1 MPTPQSRSA
10 ALSFKSR
17 LEKILRRGSGA
28 TIPDNQVVKDRM
40 CFSSKNLLE
49 NEAETKSK
57 QANIAA
63 ITGAVGKSPFC
74 GDDIGARGHR
84 KGVWTPLKPLFN
96 IEVANSSFHSLFL
109 RIA

>member
-84 KGVWTPLKPLFN
+84 KGV
-96 IEVANSSFHSLFL
+96 
-109 RIA
+109 